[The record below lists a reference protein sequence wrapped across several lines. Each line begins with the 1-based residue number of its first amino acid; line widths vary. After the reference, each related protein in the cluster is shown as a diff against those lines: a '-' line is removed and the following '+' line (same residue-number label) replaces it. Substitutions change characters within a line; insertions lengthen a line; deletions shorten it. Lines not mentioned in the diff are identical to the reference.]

1 VGFENAR
8 GDALSYMN
16 SLEGT
21 QWIVLPLVASNGR
34 GWTCKDSTLKGG
46 QKFLLRLALVTLS
59 RVILT
64 LA

>member
-1 VGFENAR
+1 
-8 GDALSYMN
+8 MN

-21 QWIVLPLVASNGR
+21 QGIVLPLVASNGR
-34 GWTCKDSTLKGG
+34 GWTCKDSILKGG